1 MGGEYAMKKTENL
14 KGAEIKALRSAYG
27 KAYDLGR
34 EQHRYVMTDQLLHGK
49 NSRGEWYTVSR

>member
-1 MGGEYAMKKTENL
+1 MKKTENL